1 MALIER
7 IADRFDLADGII
19 KSGACV
25 HAPPGISFF
34 FCAPLLPSI
43 PGRRVAGAGAMAQ
56 LLLLFKTLKESYDL
70 FDEVDPGNQEARPD
84 LAPPPPRARAR
95 RHKRGAHPSRPASE
109 WLTVHSPCSG
119 GSHRGPTVWDSS
131 VSVWGLCAHASTC
144 VPGRFG
150 W

>member
-34 FCAPLLPSI
+34 CAPLLPSI
-43 PGRRVAGAGAMAQ
+43 PGRRGAGAGAMAQ

-84 LAPPPPRARAR
+84 LAPPPPPPRARAQPAVIDAEHAR
-95 RHKRGAHPSRPASE
+95 AAPRLNGSLYTHPVLGAHTGDPQCGIP
-109 WLTVHSPCSG
+109 V
-119 GSHRGPTVWDSS
+119 
-131 VSVWGLCAHASTC
+131 
-144 VPGRFG
+144 
-150 W
+150 